1 MPILRLCRMMSK
13 QFSESEECMNQSIM
27 GLSDVQK
34 KISEGC
40 SLLLAG
46 DESVLEQLP
55 KGNWIG
61 GTIPYFI
68 THEHGGLV
76 SKDLIF
82 VTDITDITESV
93 SIIQYDK
100 NTLAQVYENGPK
112 QGFSFILIP
121 AASETHLSFAVNA
134 PNYKSFGMS
143 PLIGWIAGVHL
154 DDLGKKMPK
163 VFNGSTGEMVEDG
176 AMVLRAELKP
186 GKLAEIGIINLFEQG
201 DGDIL
206 TFSADGFSARDVM
219 VNGAPQNFAAYLT
232 EHKLDTR
239 LPIVANYYGA
249 LVNISFQGVDDKE
262 GMVHFYAPVFSGI
275 RYKHAKPIADYV
287 SAFESHV
294 QKQMGSNTDK
304 VVFSCNCILN
314 YLFSNLENK
323 KTGSFVGP
331 VTFGEIAYQLLNQTL
346 VYLEVKDY

>member
-1 MPILRLCRMMSK
+1 
-13 QFSESEECMNQSIM
+13 MNQSIM
-27 GLSDVQK
+27 KLDEVQK
-34 KISEGC
+34 KISEGR

-46 DESVLEQLP
+46 DESVLMQLP
-55 KGNWIG
+55 QGNWVG

-68 THEHGGLV
+68 TKEHGGL
-76 SKDLIF
+76 SSRELIF
-82 VTDITDITESV
+82 VTDITDFTESI
-93 SIIQYDK
+93 SIAQYNKD
-100 NTLAQVYENGPK
+100 TLAKVYEDGPR

-154 DDLGKKMPK
+154 QDLGTKIPK
-163 VFNGSTGEMVEDG
+163 VFNGSTGNMFEDG
-176 AMVLRAELKP
+176 AIVLRAELKP
-186 GKLAEIGIINLFEQG
+186 GKLAEIGILNLFEQG

-206 TFSADGFSARDVM
+206 TFSSDGFSARNVM
-219 VNGAPQNFAAYLT
+219 VNGAPQNFAAYLQA
-232 EHKLDTR
+232 HKLDTR

-249 LVNISFQGVDDKE
+249 LVNISFQGVDEQDKV
-262 GMVHFYAPVFSGI
+262 MRFYAPVFSGI

-287 SAFESHV
+287 AAFDAQV
-294 QKQMGSNTDK
+294 QKQIGSDTDN

-331 VTFGEIAYQLLNQTL
+331 VTFGEIAYQLLNQTI
-346 VYLEVKDY
+346 VYLEIKDI

>member
-1 MPILRLCRMMSK
+1 
-13 QFSESEECMNQSIM
+13 MNQSI
-27 GLSDVQK
+27 LKLDEVQK
-34 KISEGC
+34 KISEGR

-46 DESVLEQLP
+46 DEAVLKQLP

-68 THEHGGLV
+68 TKEHGGLV
-76 SKDLIF
+76 SRDLIF
-82 VTDITDITESV
+82 VTDISDIAQ
-93 SIIQYDK
+93 SISIAQYDK
-100 NTLAQVYENGPK
+100 DSLAKVYEDGPK

-154 DDLGKKMPK
+154 DDLGKNTPK
-163 VFNGSTGEMVEDG
+163 VFNGSTGAMTDDG

-201 DGDIL
+201 DGDTL
-206 TFSADGFSARDVM
+206 TFSSDGFSAKDVK
-219 VNGAPQNFAAYLT
+219 VNGAPQNFAAYLK

-239 LPIVANYYGA
+239 LPIVADYYGA
-249 LVNISFQGVDDKE
+249 LINISFQGVDDKE
-262 GMVHFYAPVFSGI
+262 NTVNFYAPVFSGI

-287 SAFESHV
+287 AAFDTHV
-294 QKQMGSNTDK
+294 QEIMGADTDK

-323 KTGSFVGP
+323 KTGVFVGP

-346 VYLEVKDY
+346 VYLEIKDI

>member
-1 MPILRLCRMMSK
+1 
-13 QFSESEECMNQSIM
+13 MNQSIM
-27 GLSDVQK
+27 ELQEVQK
-34 KISEGC
+34 KVSEGR

-46 DESVLEQLP
+46 DESVLTQLP

-68 THEHGGLV
+68 TKERGGLA
-76 SKDLIF
+76 SRELIF
-82 VTDITDITESV
+82 VTDLTDITQGV
-93 SIIQYDK
+93 SIAQYDK
-100 NTLAQVYENGPK
+100 NTLANVYEDGPK

-134 PNYKSFGMS
+134 PNYKSFGIS

-154 DDLGKKMPK
+154 QDLGTKKPK
-163 VFNGSTGEMVEDG
+163 VFNGSTGNMIEDG
-176 AMVLRAELKP
+176 AIVLRAELKP

-201 DGDIL
+201 DGDTL
-206 TFSADGFSARDVM
+206 TFPADGFSSREVM
-219 VNGAPQNFAAYLT
+219 VNGAPQNFAAYLQ

-239 LPIVANYYGA
+239 LPIVADYYGA
-249 LVNISFQGVDDKE
+249 LVNISFQGVDE
-262 GMVHFYAPVFSGI
+262 HENMVRFYAPVFSGI
-275 RYKHAKPIADYV
+275 DYKHARPIADYV
-287 SAFESHV
+287 AAFDAHV
-294 QKQMGSNTDK
+294 QKQLGADTNS

-323 KTGSFVGP
+323 KTGAFVGP

-346 VYLEVKDY
+346 VYLEIKDF

>member
-1 MPILRLCRMMSK
+1 
-13 QFSESEECMNQSIM
+13 MNQSI
-27 GLSDVQK
+27 LKLDEVQK
-34 KISEGC
+34 KISEGR

-46 DESVLEQLP
+46 DEAVLKQLP

-68 THEHGGLV
+68 TKEHGGLV
-76 SKDLIF
+76 SRDLIF
-82 VTDITDITESV
+82 VTDISDIAQ
-93 SIIQYDK
+93 SISIAQYDK
-100 NTLAQVYENGPK
+100 DSLAKVYEDGPK

-154 DDLGKKMPK
+154 DDLGKNTPK
-163 VFNGSTGEMVEDG
+163 VFNGSTGAMTDDG

-201 DGDIL
+201 DGDTL
-206 TFSADGFSARDVM
+206 TFSSDGFSAKDVK
-219 VNGAPQNFAAYLT
+219 VNGASQNFAAYLN

-239 LPIVANYYGA
+239 LPIVADYYGA
-249 LVNISFQGVDDKE
+249 LINISFQGVDDKE
-262 GMVHFYAPVFSGI
+262 NTVKFYAPVFSGI

-287 SAFESHV
+287 AAFDTHV
-294 QKQMGSNTDK
+294 QEIMGADTDK

-323 KTGSFVGP
+323 KTGVFVGP

-346 VYLEVKDY
+346 VYLEIKDI